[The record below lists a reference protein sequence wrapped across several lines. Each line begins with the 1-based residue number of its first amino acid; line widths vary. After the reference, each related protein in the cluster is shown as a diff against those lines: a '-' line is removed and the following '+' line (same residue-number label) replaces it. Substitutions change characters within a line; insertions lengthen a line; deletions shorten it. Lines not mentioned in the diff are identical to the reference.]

1 MNIYRVCVCARARV
15 NTDPPHTHTHV
26 MLEPLKMLET
36 PPSLYSPFT
45 SSLYPEEHV
54 RFESMCGAVYRS
66 QLSRTP
72 FSFFSPFF
80 LFPLPQKR
88 NAYDI
93 TDYVHVGCIPDS
105 RVRPTSF
112 TFFLD

>member
-1 MNIYRVCVCARARV
+1 
-15 NTDPPHTHTHV
+15 

-54 RFESMCGAVYRS
+54 RFASMCDAVYRS

-72 FSFFSPFF
+72 FSFFF
-80 LFPLPQKR
+80 LFFLPQKR

-93 TDYVHVGCIPDS
+93 TDYVHVGHIPDS
-105 RVRPTSF
+105 RVRPTLF